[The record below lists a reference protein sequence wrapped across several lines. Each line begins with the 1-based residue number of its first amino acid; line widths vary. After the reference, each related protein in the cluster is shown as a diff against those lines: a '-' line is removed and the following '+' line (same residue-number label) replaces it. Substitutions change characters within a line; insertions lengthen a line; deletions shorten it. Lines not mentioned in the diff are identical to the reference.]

1 MTIITPTGITGI
13 TSITS
18 SGNSL
23 SFHNASGAS
32 IDVSGLKVAADSMNV
47 SGIVTASRL
56 NVGTGGTIISTT
68 VNGSVGIGTTNS
80 TQKLQVYGGSLNVF
94 NPTGEV
100 NIQLQSGDGNSVTAF
115 RAINTN
121 KNYRFGIQSSNQ
133 FVFRDATTSDNRL
146 GITST
151 GEVIIGY
158 TATPLVTTGTASQ
171 PLQVTGGA
179 YVSGNLGIGTTNP
192 ETTLH
197 TYSTSQASNRF
208 QYHTPTTLST
218 STICAEF
225 KTSSN
230 SLSVGARTGF
240 QFVLQEGSNSYTGAY
255 IQSVREN
262 SSHHQGLSFST
273 WNGSAATPSERIR
286 VTKDGYVGIGTNNPS
301 TEFEVFGTG
310 TVASFRGTG
319 GSGFISIKDEDDG
332 TFGFIG
338 VDGGSIKLQTSGS
351 SYADKLVVDSSGRVT
366 KPYQPFV
373 AGGSASGAIS
383 GNSNHVWATSGYVW
397 SNVGN
402 HWNASTGRFT
412 APVAGVY
419 QVTAAIRYSSVP
431 VTPSYVYIY
440 FLASYQSASGQPIL
454 LWSTQTESGGTYRP
468 RILTAAMYMRANDYV
483 EPRLYAPN
491 GTISIDGSGTSQS
504 DCFLN
509 IYLLG

>member
-1 MTIITPTGITGI
+1 MAIINFNSISGVSTISVAS
-13 TSITS
+13 SITV
-18 SGNSL
+18 GN
-23 SFHNASGAS
+23 
-32 IDVSGLKVAADSMNV
+32 NV
-47 SGIVTASRL
+47 SIGTDRVTA
-56 NVGTGGTIISTT
+56 TT
-68 VNGSVGIGTTNS
+68 
-80 TQKLQVYGGSLNVF
+80 F
-94 NPTGEV
+94 
-100 NIQLQSGDGNSVTAF
+100 
-115 RAINTN
+115 
-121 KNYRFGIQSSNQ
+121 
-133 FVFRDATTSDNRL
+133 
-146 GITST
+146 
-151 GEVIIGY
+151 
-158 TATPLVTTGTASQ
+158 
-171 PLQVTGGA
+171 
-179 YVSGNLGIGTTNP
+179 SGNLTGNVTGTVNSSGIATFSNGLVVSAGTTAAP
-192 ETTLH
+192 SISPTGD
-197 TYSTSQASNRF
+197 SNTGIFFPSADTIAFAEGGVEAARF
-208 QYHTPTTLST
+208 D
-218 STICAEF
+218 
-225 KTSSN
+225 SSGR
-230 SLSVGARTGF
+230 L
-240 QFVLQEGSNSYTGAY
+240 
-255 IQSVREN
+255 
-262 SSHHQGLSFST
+262 
-273 WNGSAATPSERIR
+273 
-286 VTKDGYVGIGTNNPS
+286 GIGTNNPS

>member
-23 SFHNASGAS
+23 SFQNASGAS

-366 KPYQPFV
+366 KPYQPY
-373 AGGSASGAIS
+373 AIIGLSPGNTGAYNNKVGPGATTVVGTNIVS
-383 GNSNHVWATSGYVW
+383 NNFSLYNS
-397 SNVGN
+397 SN
-402 HWNASTGRFT
+402 GRFT
-412 APVAGVY
+412 APVTGLYEFGFSSNLYVNTASNWILFTTFKNGSVY
-419 QVTAAIRYSSVP
+419 TYHYSDKIASQWQ
-431 VTPSYVYIY
+431 YVAFSDKIV
-440 FLASYQSASGQPIL
+440 LN
-454 LWSTQTESGGTYRP
+454 
-468 RILTAAMYMRANDYV
+468 ANDYV
-483 EPRLYAPN
+483 DLRLQTDT
-491 GTISIDGSGTSQS
+491 GTIGADVNEYTQINFRLIG
-504 DCFLN
+504 
-509 IYLLG
+509 